1 MQLPENRNTLDLLYE
16 SNSVVIDNMNAGL
29 CLISRNMEILWL
41 NKVHQ
46 GWFGPSKDLV
56 GKKCYMIFEKREH
69 VCDSCPVSKAFRD
82 KKTHISNMRRGFTI
96 TGEKRYYRVAASPI
110 FNSRGDVEKV
120 LELVIDITE
129 RRNSEAKARRMS
141 AGTKRLNRIL
151 KNIADERA
159 SELKLADEELRII
172 FELGNRLVSS
182 LDVNDVLQ
190 MIVNTVPTFL
200 SVSGCIVRVF
210 DDTKAS
216 LTLEAASGLSKD
228 FIEGARS
235 LKMGEGISGIVA
247 KSGIPISIPDVMRDR
262 RVRYYEECRK
272 EGIRSLLA
280 VPIAF
285 KDKILGTIIA
295 YSKNIKHFSAPEI
308 DLISTFAIHAA
319 IALNNATLHN
329 KIQLGYYSTI
339 AALVKAVEAKDPY
352 TSGHSERVTTYA
364 FKIAKEL
371 NLDQK
376 SLEILTYSGKLHDI
390 GKIAIPDFILQKPG
404 PLTMIEKAEVET
416 HPIKGINMIFPIKFL
431 EKCLPVIKHHHERYD
446 GNGYPDKLQGDE
458 IPMLSRILA
467 LADAF
472 DAMISERPYRK
483 GLKVSE
489 AISEI
494 KKNLQGQFD
503 PYIGTLFI
511 EMLQKQYNSIH

>member
-1 MQLPENRNTLDLLYE
+1 MQLVESQNTLDLLYE
-16 SNSVVIDNMNAGL
+16 SNSAAIDNMNAGL
-29 CLISRNMEILWL
+29 CLISRNMEIMWL

-46 GWFGPSKDLV
+46 TWFGPSKDLV

-69 VCDSCPVSKAFRD
+69 ICDGCPVAKVFRD
-82 KKTHISNMRRGFTI
+82 KKTHISNIRRGFT
-96 TGEKRYYRVAASPI
+96 TDGEKRYYRVAASPI
-110 FNSRGDVEKV
+110 FNSNGDIEKV

-129 RRNSEAKARRMS
+129 RRNCEVKARRIS
-141 AGTKRLNRIL
+141 AGAKKLNKTL

-190 MIVNTVPTFL
+190 TIVNTVPSFL
-200 SVSGCIVRVF
+200 NVSGCIVRVF
-210 DDTKAS
+210 DNAKAS

-235 LKMGEGISGIVA
+235 LKIGEGVSGMVA
-247 KSGIPISIPDVMRDR
+247 ESGMPISIPDVMHDS
-262 RVRYYEECRK
+262 RVRYYEECCK

-285 KDKILGTIIA
+285 KSKILGTIIA
-295 YSKNIKHFSAPEI
+295 YSKNIKHFTASEI
-308 DLISTFAIHAA
+308 NLISTFAIHAA

-329 KIQLGYYSTI
+329 KIQLSYYSTI

-364 FKIAKEL
+364 FRVAKEM

-376 SLEILTYSGKLHDI
+376 SLEVLTYSGKLHDI

-404 PLTMIEKAEVET
+404 PLTSIEKAEVET
-416 HPIKGINMIFPIKFL
+416 HPIKGIHMILPIKFL
-431 EKCLPVIKHHHERYD
+431 EKCLPVIRHHHERYD
-446 GNGYPDKLQGDE
+446 GNGYPDKLKGDE
-458 IPMLSRILA
+458 IPVLSRILA
-467 LADAF
+467 VADAF

-483 GLKVSE
+483 SIKVSE
-489 AISEI
+489 ALLEI
-494 KKNLQGQFD
+494 KKNLKSQFD
-503 PYIGTLFI
+503 PRIGALFI
-511 EMLQKQYNSIH
+511 DILQKQYNSVH